1 MRHTSLS
8 FALIILIAI
17 YAPAFLAA
25 QPQIETADSLQAKW
39 VDAWNEGNS
48 LAGFYNDQ
56 SGLLRNDNLFTKTD
70 EILNQ
75 LISLRNTAGKLS
87 YESLETFQLYEAQK
101 FEFGR
106 YVTIDGSGYYTIIG
120 WRNEDGWR
128 KEFEVIYPA
137 KFNIKD
143 ETPLI
148 DPARLQWQAY
158 SNQHRP
164 DLIAEK
170 IFSKD
175 GNYLNRGIHSRG
187 MEIAEAYSYMKNE
200 SYRIKLEP
208 IKVHQVNEHIIY
220 EIGIYDVGG
229 KDVYTLIWRKE
240 ADEWKLLMDFNF

>member
-1 MRHTSLS
+1 MRQASLI
-8 FALIILIAI
+8 FTLIVICT
-17 YAPAFLAA
+17 PASLLA
-25 QPQIETADSLQAKW
+25 QPQMERTDSIQAQW
-39 VDAWNEGNS
+39 LEALNERKS
-48 LAGFYNDQ
+48 LVGFYNDQ
-56 SGLLRNDNLFTKTD
+56 SGLLRNDKLYTKTD
-70 EILNQ
+70 EIINQ
-75 LISLRNTAGKLS
+75 LRSLRDTADKLT
-87 YESLETFQLYEAQK
+87 YESLETFRLHETQK

-148 DPARLQWQAY
+148 DPPRLQWQAY

-170 IFSKD
+170 IFSAD

-187 MEIAEAYSYMKNE
+187 MEIADAYSYMNNE
-200 SYRIKLEP
+200 SYRINLEP
-208 IKVHQVNEHIIY
+208 LKVHQVNEQIIF
-220 EIGIYDVGG
+220 EIGSYDVGE

-240 ADEWKLLMDFNF
+240 AGEWKLLMDFNF